1 MFWDGPATKRRGGD
15 THYLAFVLGDER
27 YALGGPLCR
36 TSPPGP
42 AACWGWAQLCA
53 ARREPTPARRW
64 PPPPC
69 LTCCAPPTPCAPLWH
84 APDRVLLWTGGSE
97 AGKDSDHVL
106 ARLDNMWED
115 CCGAMWVEV
124 TWFYFPEELHCGR
137 LAAHEEREVFE
148 SHTSDETE
156 LAAIVRKVKVLSKDE
171 FDALPAAER
180 KHPDTYFCRYHYDP
194 NRRKFMPI
202 IQSLKKA
209 SLGGLET
216 FKAQGIVPAL
226 LAPKR
231 HTAPLVFI

>member
-1 MFWDGPATKRRGGD
+1 MF
-15 THYLAFVLGDER
+15 
-27 YALGGPLCR
+27 
-36 TSPPGP
+36 
-42 AACWGWAQLCA
+42 
-53 ARREPTPARRW
+53 
-64 PPPPC
+64 
-69 LTCCAPPTPCAPLWH
+69 
-84 APDRVLLWTGGSE
+84 LWTGGSE
-97 AGKDSDHVL
+97 AGKDSEHVL

-226 LAPKR
+226 APPPALSVRVSASLSRSVFLSLSLSRARALSSRPGLSIKYAD
-231 HTAPLVFI
+231 HTDVIVLIQGGARSWAAISYGSFCENELSSNGLIFAK